1 MNRPQQFTTVD
12 LTPRKYHG
20 YAVILFILGTLFP
33 PLGMTYHASTGHL
46 TDVHCKRLRRGLES
60 GRISI

>member
-1 MNRPQQFTTVD
+1 MNRPEQFTNVD

-33 PLGMTYHASTGHL
+33 PLGSVINA
-46 TDVHCKRLRRGLES
+46 LRGFPID
-60 GRISI
+60 GCF